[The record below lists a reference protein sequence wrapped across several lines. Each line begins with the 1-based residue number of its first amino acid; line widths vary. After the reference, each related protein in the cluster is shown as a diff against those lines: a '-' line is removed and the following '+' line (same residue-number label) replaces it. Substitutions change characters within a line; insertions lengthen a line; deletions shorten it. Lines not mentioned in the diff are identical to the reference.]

1 MKTLLLYYSKTG
13 HTLEAANAIAQG
25 IQSSGGFVTLV
36 SAKEFIP
43 QTIVQ
48 YDVFIV
54 GSPCWGGSISHGIS
68 TPIAKAISR
77 ITNEIAG
84 KLCAGFSVNGGFG
97 GQNTVRAIGERL
109 NAKGCKNYIA
119 GPVSNAGTPFSLWV
133 GPSVSQEDCARLNA
147 FGEDLVKQFRAQKNN

>member
-1 MKTLLLYYSKTG
+1 MKTLLLYHTKTG

-25 IQSSGGFVTLV
+25 IQSSGGSVTLI
-36 SAKEFIP
+36 SANEFIP
-43 QTIVQ
+43 QTISQ

-68 TPIAKAISR
+68 TPIAHAINR
-77 ITNEIAG
+77 ITNEIAN

-109 NAKGCKNYIA
+109 KAKGCTNYVA
-119 GPVSNAGTPFSLWV
+119 GPVAKAGAPLSLWV
-133 GPSVSQEDCARLNA
+133 GPPVTQEDRARYHAL
-147 FGEDLVKQFRAQKNN
+147 GEDLVKQCIAHKIN